1 MKAIIDGLI
10 VLPNE
15 ILGGHIVLY
24 EGDKI
29 VEIRPRKGYRFGLCT
44 DIVDANGGF
53 VCPGFIN
60 EHIHGIAGADAM
72 DESDDALTTMQKA
85 LPKTGV
91 TSFLPTT
98 MTYDKARIEGALQ
111 RIRNH
116 VDNGAG
122 ARVIGAHMEGPFI
135 NADYK
140 GSQEAAYIAT
150 GDMPWLAPYQDI
162 IKIMTIA
169 PETVSHSTVVKDMH
183 NAGIIL
189 SIGHSAATYE
199 EVEDAVRKFDMYHV
213 PHLFNAMPQLHHRK
227 PGIIGAALTDDKAHC
242 ELICDNLHVHPT
254 VQKLVY
260 RLKGPSGII
269 LVTDSL
275 RACLMGDGPSELG
288 GQNVMVKHGEAR
300 LADGTIAASVAAM
313 NDVVLNFILASG
325 ASIPEAVSMATVN
338 PAKDLGIFDRIGS
351 LEAGKLA
358 DITILD
364 SNDFH
369 VKQTLIGGKLVY
381 DENNKDER

>member
-44 DIVDANGGF
+44 EIVDANGGF

-60 EHIHGIAGADAM
+60 EHIHGIAGADTM
-72 DESDDALTTMQKA
+72 DEDGDALMTMQKA

-91 TSFLPTT
+91 TAFLPTT
-98 MTYDKARIEGALQ
+98 MTYDKERIEGALK
-111 RIRNH
+111 RIGDHR
-116 VDNGAG
+116 DNGAG
-122 ARVIGAHMEGPFI
+122 ARILGAHMEGPFI
-135 NADYK
+135 NAAYK
-140 GSQEAAYIAT
+140 GSQEADHIAK
-150 GDMPWLAPYQDI
+150 GDMSWLMPYKDI
-162 IKIMTIA
+162 IKIMTLA
-169 PETVSHSTVVKDMH
+169 PESVAYSTVLKELR
-183 NAGIIL
+183 NAGIVL

-199 EVEDAVRKFDMYHV
+199 EVEEAVTKWDMYHV
-213 PHLFNAMPQLHHRK
+213 THLFNAMPQLHHRN
-227 PGIIGAALTDDKAHC
+227 PGIVGAALTDDKAHC

-260 RLKGPSGII
+260 RLKGSSGII

-288 GQNVMVKHGEAR
+288 GQKVIVKHGEAR

-313 NDVVLNFILASG
+313 NDVILNFILASG

-338 PAKDLGIFDRIGS
+338 PAKDLGVFDTMGS

-358 DITILD
+358 DITIVD

-369 VKQTLIGGKLVY
+369 VKQTLIGGEVVY
-381 DENNKDER
+381 DENKKG